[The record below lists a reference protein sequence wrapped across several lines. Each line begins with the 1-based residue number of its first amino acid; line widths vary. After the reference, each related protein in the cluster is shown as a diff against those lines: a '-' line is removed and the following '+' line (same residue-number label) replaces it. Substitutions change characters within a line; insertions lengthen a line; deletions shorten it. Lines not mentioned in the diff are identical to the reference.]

1 MTLQWMLSNFS
12 KGLSFVNNKLILLY
26 DKQGAR
32 ENLPILIYEWT
43 WAICKSALEKHTK
56 VNDGKWI
63 NFCWTIYYKRKWDAS
78 KLTNN
83 ESSLKFIVENFKSS
97 KSTNDVI

>member
-1 MTLQWMLSNFS
+1 M
-12 KGLSFVNNKLILLY
+12 NNKLILLY
-26 DKQGAR
+26 DKEGAK

-43 WAICKSALEKHTK
+43 WAIRKSALEKHTK

-63 NFCWTIYYKRKWDAS
+63 NFCWTMYYKRKWDAS

-83 ESSLKFIVENFKSS
+83 KRSLKFIVENFKSS